1 MGKILV
7 TGASSGIGKGTA
19 SYLEGNGHEVIGAD
33 VVGSDNVST
42 LDVTKEDS
50 WSEIFEQFGPFESLV
65 NCAGIR
71 NRSMIVDTSVREFE
85 AHLHVNVTGTWLGIR
100 EMFRQG
106 ISEQPRSI
114 VNIASVNSVIAVS
127 GQAHYVASKGAIVS
141 LTKAAALEGAE
152 IGVRVNAIAPGPI
165 RTPMTEER
173 LSDPEQVKWLEGR
186 VPLGRF
192 GEPVE
197 IASTVEY
204 LITEASSYVTGT
216 VIFVDGGWTANG
228 A

>member
-1 MGKILV
+1 M
-7 TGASSGIGKGTA
+7 
-19 SYLEGNGHEVIGAD
+19 
-33 VVGSDNVST
+33 
-42 LDVTKEDS
+42 
-50 WSEIFEQFGPFESLV
+50 
-65 NCAGIR
+65 
-71 NRSMIVDTSVREFE
+71 
-85 AHLHVNVTGTWLGIR
+85 
-100 EMFRQG
+100 
-106 ISEQPRSI
+106 
-114 VNIASVNSVIAVS
+114 
-127 GQAHYVASKGAIVS
+127 
-141 LTKAAALEGAE
+141 
-152 IGVRVNAIAPGPI
+152 RVNAIAPGPI